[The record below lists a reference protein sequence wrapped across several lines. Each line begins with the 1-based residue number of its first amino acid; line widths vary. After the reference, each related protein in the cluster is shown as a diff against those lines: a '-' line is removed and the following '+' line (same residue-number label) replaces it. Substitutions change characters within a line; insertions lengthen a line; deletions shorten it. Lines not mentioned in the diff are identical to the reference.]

1 MASAMGDP
9 LQAEECETT
18 QVSMHE
24 SIPEA
29 LIQQL
34 SARSETGGDNFDRIH
49 DPFLSSIN
57 KPKAYIVARQYTRD
71 ATIVQPSSEMLGEH
85 LDLEVQLE
93 KLSEIIRAREEGSC
107 IWINVLGVASVAIQ
121 GMAELCGLS
130 LNTFTDHKQLSEH
143 RHHRSH
149 VEVHPTYTYIQLL
162 IQDTLKPLN
171 TTPILD
177 IVKDLWTPPSSNA
190 LDALQQ
196 SNADKRL
203 SSKSSRDKA
212 LPIEKMCRPGFISIF
227 IVPSKNILVTIAQEY
242 FNCPATRLVMHTA
255 KMDMTLPGQL
265 DIGCNGEL
273 LGLSMVHRITGYASG
288 IMRNVDKRIRI
299 WDDRIRNDFSAI
311 DVNEIHRLI
320 TNLNDFL
327 KRFKALNRVHKK
339 LRAHQHSI
347 NTSSEQRADESAAI
361 AQKSR
366 RYMDTM
372 LDQGEETICR
382 VSEEVDGHIDR
393 LRYLE
398 SFYFSVLSTRANASM
413 ERLAIVT
420 IVFLPLTFI
429 ASYFSMGFEDFPDL
443 RERPSYFWEIATP
456 LSVAFFVIFA
466 YASLQRGLSL
476 ASKTAGS
483 FLPWWRGK
491 SKWWITDIVI
501 WYRLTFTN
509 RVKVKQRSNGPH
521 RGSAGV

>member
-227 IVPSKNILVTIAQEY
+227 IVPST
-242 FNCPATRLVMHTA
+242 

-273 LGLSMVHRITGYASG
+273 LGLSMVHRRYASG

-429 ASYFSMGFEDFPDL
+429 YPITADPAAMSIITVITQGFEDFPDL